1 MTSRRDFLRRSSAI
15 PLAAA
20 IPSFVLSSVAS
31 AADSPAQ
38 RSFDPRPQD
47 GWRTFEV
54 TTRVDID
61 PARGATQVW
70 LPLPSIES
78 GWQRSLESGFSSNGD
93 AHMVQDGKYGARML
107 HARFTPA
114 EERPF
119 VEVTSRVQTRDR
131 ALDWSQPRSA
141 KAEEAATL
149 AFWTEPTALIP
160 TDGIV
165 RSTALEATRGARDDV
180 AKARAI
186 YEWVVH
192 NTYRETTV
200 RGCGEGDIKSLLE
213 SGKLGGKCADL
224 NALFVGMCRSVGIP
238 ARDLYGVRLAPSK
251 FGYRELGGNSAKLS
265 GAQHCRAEAYLRGYG
280 WVAMDPADVTKV
292 MRQETTEWIKTTANA
307 VVAPVHKRLF
317 GCCEGNWLAYSA
329 AHDVALPSSSGP
341 RLGFLM
347 YPVAENAKGRF
358 DSYSP
363 DDFRYRITA
372 REITA

>member
-1 MTSRRDFLRRSSAI
+1 MTSRRDFLRRSSAL

-20 IPSFVLSSVAS
+20 IPSLVLSSTAR
-31 AADSPAQ
+31 AADSPPQ
-38 RSFDPRPQD
+38 RSFDPRAQD
-47 GWRTFEV
+47 DWRTFEV

-61 PARGATQVW
+61 PARGTTQVW
-70 LPLPSIES
+70 LPIPSIDS
-78 GWQRSLESGFSSNGD
+78 GWQRSLQSSFSSNGA
-93 AHMVQDGKYGARML
+93 AHMMQDGKYGARML
-107 HARFTPA
+107 HARFGA

-119 VEVTSRVQTRDR
+119 VELTSRVQTRDR
-131 ALDWSQPRSA
+131 ALDWSQSRIA
-141 KAEEAATL
+141 KAEDAQTL
-149 AFWTEPTALIP
+149 AFWTQPTGLIP
-160 TDGIV
+160 IDGIV

-180 AKARAI
+180 AKVRAI

-200 RGCGEGDIKSLLE
+200 RGCGEGDIKALLE

-238 ARDLYGVRLAPSK
+238 ARDLYGVRMAPSK
-251 FGYRELGGNSAKLS
+251 FGYRELGGNPDKLS

-307 VVAPVHKRLF
+307 VVAPVHKGLF

-329 AHDVALPSSSGP
+329 AHDIALPSSSGP
-341 RLGFLM
+341 KLGFLM